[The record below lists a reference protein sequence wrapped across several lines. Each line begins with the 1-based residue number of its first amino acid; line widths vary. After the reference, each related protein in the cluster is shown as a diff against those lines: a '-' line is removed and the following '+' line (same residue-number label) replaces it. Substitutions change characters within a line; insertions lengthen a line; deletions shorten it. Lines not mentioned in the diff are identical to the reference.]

1 MKSSAALLAKR
12 RPSPSGRRATAPRRS
27 HIQDV
32 AERAGVAIS
41 TVSRVL
47 NSSGYASKKTR
58 RKVLAAVKTLG
69 YRQNNVARSLRR
81 KRSNLVGLLVPDISN
96 QFYACVA
103 KVIENQ
109 LSRAGFHLFLCNTE
123 ESEEVENA
131 ILDSMI
137 NNQVGGFVVIGSG
150 EQINSRLL
158 RSDVPTVM
166 FDRSDAQIENAHIA
180 FVKTDNYRGGTLA
193 TETLLAR
200 GCRRLAM
207 IRTNHPTVPMD
218 EREAAFLDTLRR
230 HGLPR
235 GSYDVY
241 SVSISSQEAML
252 KVKEIFARHAYDGL
266 FCAADILAI
275 GAVRALRDLRQSIPD
290 DVQIVGFDDIP
301 LASFLTPSISTIASD
316 LSRIGIT
323 LATAIVKLM
332 RGQEVEKVSVLPV
345 RYVERESTLKEMPC
359 KNG

>member
-1 MKSSAALLAKR
+1 MRAAAPAGR
-12 RPSPSGRRATAPRRS
+12 HRAAPPGSPAPAEGGRS

-47 NSSGYASKKTR
+47 NTGYASKETR
-58 RKVLAAVKTLG
+58 RKVLAAVNSLG

-81 KRSNLVGLLVPDISN
+81 KRSNLIGLLVPDISN

-103 KVIENQ
+103 KVIESH

-123 ESEEVENA
+123 ESEDVENA
-131 ILDSMI
+131 ILDSML
-137 NNQVGGFVVIGSG
+137 NNQVGGFVVVGSG
-150 EQINSRLL
+150 EHINGRLL
-158 RSDVPTVM
+158 RSHVPTVI
-166 FDRSDAQIENAHIA
+166 FDRTDAHLDNAHIA

-193 TETLLAR
+193 TETLLSK

-230 HGLPR
+230 HCLPR
-235 GSYDVY
+235 GSYDVF

-252 KVKEIFARHAYDGL
+252 KVKEIFARRAYDGL
-266 FCAADILAI
+266 FCAADILAV
-275 GAVRALRDLRQSIPD
+275 GAVRALRDLGLAIPG

-301 LASFLTPSISTIASD
+301 LASFLTPSLSTIASD
-316 LSRIGIT
+316 LDRIGTT
-323 LATAIVKLM
+323 LAAAIVKLVK
-332 RGQEVEKVSVLPV
+332 GQDVEKVCVLPV
-345 RYVERESTLKEMPC
+345 RYVERESTLKGPPW